1 MLLAR
6 AGLNLT
12 CWPDM
17 TVPLAKPAS
26 PGPVPLLL
34 PCAGHDPV
42 MQDMAVMSGQH
53 ARVSKLQSLPARASQ
68 SHPGPW
74 LVKLDYKRLGL
85 TGPDVL
91 A

>member
-1 MLLAR
+1 
-6 AGLNLT
+6 
-12 CWPDM
+12 M
-17 TVPLAKPAS
+17 TVAVAKLAS
-26 PGPVPLLL
+26 PGPVPLPL
-34 PCAGHDPV
+34 PCAGHDAV
-42 MQDMAVMSGQH
+42 MQDKTVMSDQH
-53 ARVSKLQSLPARASQ
+53 ARAIKLQRLLARASQ